1 MAFHSDTLN
10 KITFK
15 RFSPISKQ
23 KQEQE
28 QEQLIKLLLK
38 ILRDSHDDI
47 FIEDL
52 PITSEGYI
60 SLYNLSK
67 LIEVCDNIAF
77 IKFRKYLH
85 KDTIFLIIKR
95 HEEIFSYKEENTTLL
110 IRANQGHSLVVG
122 NRINFSKVLEII
134 STPIPGVC
142 YSSYKQYLELIKEK
156 GLKRKKR
163 FHIPIA
169 KSLDAESGKRNST
182 DLIVY
187 INMEKAMIDGINFY
201 ESVNGVILTEGVDG
215 ILPPQYLTYALLDN
229 GVLTII
235 E

>member
-1 MAFHSDTLN
+1 MTLRFNTLN
-10 KITFK
+10 KTLFK
-15 RFSPISKQ
+15 RSFQISKQ

-28 QEQLIKLLLK
+28 LEQLIKLLLK
-38 ILRDSHDDI
+38 FLREIPDDI
-47 FIEDL
+47 FIEDF
-52 PITSEGYI
+52 PITREGYI

-77 IKFRKYLH
+77 IKFIKYLH
-85 KDTIFLIIKR
+85 KDTIFPIIKR
-95 HEEIFSYKEENTTLL
+95 HEEIFSYKEEDSKLL

-122 NRINFSKVLEII
+122 NLINFSEVLEII

-142 YSSYKQYLELIKEK
+142 YSSYKQYLELIQKE

-163 FHIPIA
+163 FHIPIT
-169 KSLDAESGKRNST
+169 KSLDAESEKRNST

-187 INMEKAMIDGINFY
+187 INMKKAMADGIKFY
-201 ESVNGVILTEGVDG
+201 KSVNEVILTEGVDG